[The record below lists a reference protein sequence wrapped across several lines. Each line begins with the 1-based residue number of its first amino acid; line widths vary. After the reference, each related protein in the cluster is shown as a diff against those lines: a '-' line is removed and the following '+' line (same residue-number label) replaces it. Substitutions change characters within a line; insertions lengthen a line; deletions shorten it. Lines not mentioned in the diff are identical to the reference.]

1 MKKKYI
7 IFSFLLIF
15 NIHIYLKN
23 VQCNDIINY
32 SGLHLRNGLP
42 INSLDL
48 INGLNNRN
56 EGLIDT
62 KIDINENNSSQN
74 NDNNISTLGKHIT
87 VIGTDLTQRE
97 TTINEADNTHGGNNT
112 VSVANSIN
120 TGDSIS
126 DVRLTSTQHSTL
138 QGNLNKWPEDNF
150 CNGIQNVPHCPRKD
164 FTGTKGDWVGSLV
177 KQFSNENKGVLV
189 PPRRRQLCLGNFTN
203 KWRRIN
209 TEKIFKE
216 EIFKAALGES
226 RSLFNY
232 FNEKN
237 ENALTAIKYGFS
249 DIGDIIKGTDLIDYL
264 ISKNV
269 NSALDKILRE
279 KSGDDIIKKRVD
291 WWEAN
296 KADLWNA
303 LICGYNVN
311 KGENECPKH
320 DNIDGIPQYLRWF
333 REWGTYICREYQ
345 NELDVVI
352 ALCNIKKT
360 PNPNDSE
367 LEEMSNKSLC
377 KEALKN
383 YGLWINRRTPEW
395 KDQYNKFEND
405 KNKYENIKNLT
416 PENYL
421 KEMCSECNCKNKD
434 LNNIFKEFD
443 NNLQLLKAVIQKK
456 KNQDQL
462 ITNSVSPTSPP
473 VSHSS
478 DGNQEVTRT
487 GESEGV
493 SRTTSVVRE
502 TSNDITPK
510 QPVQPEVVKG
520 IDALAQ
526 KENNNDNILGWE
538 FGPVSVPGTNPYI
551 SSEEKNSLELINLT
565 SWDKEDIIKQN
576 EDVQEEKEEEQ
587 ADEELKREEIEEE
600 QDLLQ
605 DEEEH
610 DEFEEEDEQDDLK
623 EEEEQD
629 EEEYKSTK
637 ELEQEKKTEDEKKEE
652 TIDSS
657 DDKNAHQSL
666 SISYKNNNETKK
678 DAESIVKDLFSL
690 FKEKN
695 TFEDLLKDLTGDL
708 ASLFQKQ

>member
-1 MKKKYI
+1 MKKIYC
-7 IFSFLLIF
+7 IFSFLLIL

-23 VQCNDIINY
+23 VECNDIINY
-32 SGLHLRNGLP
+32 NGLNLRNGLP
-42 INSLDL
+42 TNSSD
-48 INGLNNRN
+48 ITNGLNNRN
-56 EGLIDT
+56 DNFIDS
-62 KIDINENNSSQN
+62 KIDVDQDKYSPNNAN
-74 NDNNISTLGKHIT
+74 NTT
-87 VIGTDLTQRE
+87 TFGTDDSVVSNASPKITYANDS
-97 TTINEADNTHGGNNT
+97 TKNVIDNTKGLSVTDSGIPDGG
-112 VSVANSIN
+112 AF
-120 TGDSIS
+120 GGGFSIS
-126 DVRLTSTQHSTL
+126 ENSPL
-138 QGNLNKWPEDNF
+138 QGNHNKCPLETF

-164 FTGTKGDWVGSLV
+164 FTGTKGDWVGRLV

-189 PPRRRQLCLGNFTN
+189 PPRRRQLCLGNVTN
-203 KWRRIN
+203 TRRRIKD
-209 TEKIFKE
+209 EKTFKE
-216 EIFKAALGES
+216 ELFKAALGES
-226 RSLFNY
+226 RSLMNY
-232 FNEKN
+232 FNEKK

-249 DIGDIIKGTDLIDYL
+249 DIGDIIKGTDLIDTQV
-264 ISKNV
+264 SKNI
-269 NSALDKILRE
+269 NSTLDKILAENSVNQIFKNRA
-279 KSGDDIIKKRVD
+279 D

-296 KADLWNA
+296 KTELWNA
-303 LICGYNVN
+303 LMCGYKVN

-320 DNIDGIPQYLRWF
+320 DNIDRIPQYLRWF
-333 REWGTYICREYQ
+333 REWGTYICKEYQ

-352 ALCNIKKT
+352 ALCNIKKN
-360 PNPNDSE
+360 PNPNDSQ
-367 LEEMSNKSLC
+367 LLEMSNESLC
-377 KEALKN
+377 KESLKN

-395 KDQYNKFEND
+395 KDQYNKFEKD
-405 KNKYENIKNLT
+405 KNKYENIKNST

-443 NNLQLLKAVIQKK
+443 NNLQLLKAVIEKK

-462 ITNSVSPTSPP
+462 ITNSVSTTTLP
-473 VSHSS
+473 VSNSS
-478 DGNQEVTRT
+478 TGDQEVTRV
-487 GESEGV
+487 GESEGD

-502 TSNDITPK
+502 TSKDINPK

-520 IDALAQ
+520 LDTLSQ
-526 KENNNDNILGWE
+526 KENYNDNILGWE

-551 SSEEKNSLELINLT
+551 SSEEKNTLELINLT

-587 ADEELKREEIEEE
+587 ADEELKKEEIEEE

-610 DEFEEEDEQDDLK
+610 DEFEEEDQDELK

-629 EEEYKSTK
+629 EEEDKSTK
-637 ELEQEKKTEDEKKEE
+637 EGEQEKKTEDEKKEE

-657 DDKNAHQSL
+657 DDKNAHESL
-666 SISYKNNNETKK
+666 SIGFNNNMETKK
-678 DAESIVKDLFSL
+678 DAASIVKDLFSL